1 MKTETIQVMS
11 KGKVVAEV
19 EIERFTNVDPPDEI
33 WSTISEFFGSEAEV
47 LDWLNKVYEAE
58 VVRRTRKLATAPKV
72 SKELFLEVELLMEGY
87 INYLLERRLNVPPFM
102 RRIEHLH
109 ENG

>member
-19 EIERFTNVDPPDEI
+19 EIERFDGSDEFQI
-33 WSTISEFFGSEAEV
+33 IGNTLMEFFDDTPTF
-47 LDWLNKVYEAE
+47 LQWLNKVYEAE

-72 SKELFLEVELLMEGY
+72 SKEFLAKMKKKLEKDPEFLVQVCKKLGIEVE
-87 INYLLERRLNVPPFM
+87 V
-102 RRIEHLH
+102 
-109 ENG
+109 